1 MNVICHV
8 PSNSSYKGFYQLH
21 PWLKVT
27 VPFQLSQMEG
37 QREQAADRPSV
48 RGQGINASIVS

>member
-1 MNVICHV
+1 MRVVCHV
-8 PSNSSYKGFYQLH
+8 PSNSSYEGFYRLH
-21 PWLKVT
+21 PRLKVT
-27 VPFQLSQMEG
+27 VPSQLSQMEG

>member
-8 PSNSSYKGFYQLH
+8 PSNSGYEGFYQLH
-21 PWLKVT
+21 PRLKVT
-27 VPFQLSQMEG
+27 VPFQLPQMEG